1 MKRLF
6 LFFPFFFLFFSYT
19 FSQQPADVKDE
30 IKNNVCLSASN
41 SLAYSSPTDAVL
53 TDAPKGY
60 EPFYISH
67 YGRHGSRFLLGSDD
81 YEVPIR
87 VLAMADSLGRLSA
100 LGQSVLQRITL
111 LYEDAKDRYGEL
123 TPLGAQQHKEIAQRM
138 FYRFPEVFAGDAFVD
153 AKSTVVIR
161 CILSMENAL
170 QQLLTL
176 NPKLNI
182 THDASYHD
190 MYYMNMSDP
199 ALQNNR
205 MPRKAQVV
213 YDEYKD
219 KHFSYQR
226 LINLLFNDSLYVKYE
241 VDSKLLAENLYALA
255 GIVQNTELRDS
266 LTLYDI
272 FTEEELYGYWLTQ
285 NAWWYINFAA
295 CKLNGGMQPY
305 TQRNLLRNIIS
316 EADNIISDGDKH
328 GATLRFG
335 HESIVMPLTC
345 LLGINDYDL
354 QTDDLDSLED
364 HGWVNYNIFPMA
376 ANIQIVF
383 YKNKKSTDKDFL
395 LKVLLNE
402 HEVTLPIHSELAPYY
417 KWRDFKQHYNA
428 KLDTYETNMRELQ
441 KHFPMLSVVKGK

>member
-6 LFFPFFFLFFSYT
+6 LFLPAFFLFVSYA
-19 FSQQPADVKDE
+19 FSQHSDGARDE
-30 IKNNVCLSASN
+30 IKNNVYLSASN
-41 SLAYSSPTDAVL
+41 SLAYPSPTDALL

-81 YEVPIR
+81 YEKPIR
-87 VLAMADSLGRLSA
+87 VLAAADSLGGLSA
-100 LGQSVLQRITL
+100 LGQSVLRRIAL

-123 TPLGAQQHKEIAQRM
+123 TPLGAQQHKEIAERM
-138 FYRFPEVFAGDAFVD
+138 YNRFPEVFTDDAFVD

-170 QQLLTL
+170 QQLLTH

-205 MPRKAQVV
+205 MPRRAQVV
-213 YDEYKD
+213 YNEYKD
-219 KHFSYQR
+219 KHFAYQR
-226 LINLLFNDSLYVKYE
+226 LVRSLFNDSLYVKYE
-241 VDSKLLAENLYALA
+241 VDAKHLAENLYALA

-272 FTEEELYGYWLTQ
+272 FTEDELYGYWLTQ
-285 NAWWYINFAA
+285 NAWWYINFGA

-305 TQRNLLRNIIS
+305 TQRNLLKSIICQ
-316 EADNIISDGDKH
+316 ADDVICNGKKH

-335 HESIVMPLTC
+335 HESMVMPLTC
-345 LLGINDYDL
+345 LLGINGYDL
-354 QTDDLDSLED
+354 QTDDIESLED
-364 HGWVNYNIFPMA
+364 HNWLNYNIFPMA

-383 YKNKKSTDKDFL
+383 YKNKRSADKDVL

-402 HEVTLPIHSELAPYY
+402 HEVTLPMQSNLAPYY
-417 KWRDFKQHYNA
+417 RWSDFKQYYNA
-428 KLDTYETNMRELQ
+428 KLDAYEAKRY
-441 KHFPMLSVVKGK
+441 